1 MQRSLVIGL
10 ALIVGCW
17 STAALSQADNFSGG
31 SMPTLILPGEMTN
44 PVTRG
49 FDQPENSMGD
59 ANAWGYQPPGEGWE
73 QPYSVEGEEQLEPGT
88 N

>member
-1 MQRSLVIGL
+1 
-10 ALIVGCW
+10 
-17 STAALSQADNFSGG
+17 
-31 SMPTLILPGEMTN
+31 
-44 PVTRG
+44 
-49 FDQPENSMGD
+49 MGD